1 MAKASSTLI
10 WTLAA
15 TLFLAA
21 SSSHAALARRHKGG
35 GGRSKPIAATTKD
48 GRPNVQAYG
57 AMVVDLDSGQELYS
71 KNADDLRFI
80 ASTTKIFVAM
90 VVRAKGIDLNAET
103 VITDDDQQRAR
114 GGAKSRLLVG
124 RRFKNGD
131 LLRAMLIGSDN
142 RACSALA
149 RGAGLSPDQL
159 IDRMNQLARQLG
171 LKKTKFTDTSGL
183 HGNES
188 TPREMT
194 VALREALTDPL
205 LAEIMSTREAEIH
218 AVDSGEVTTKGK
230 REIKKSAYSI
240 HYNNTNV
247 SLRTSK
253 FSVVGGKT
261 GYTDLARYCLV
272 IATKIGGH
280 RYAMSFLGA
289 EGELTRFADFNRV
302 CEWIESGKAVA
313 QAAARGKGVGSLA
326 DSPPAAVIPRLSR

>member
-1 MAKASSTLI
+1 MTKLSRVTL
-10 WTLAA
+10 WTLLA
-15 TLFLAA
+15 TLSLATVGHDA
-21 SSSHAALARRHKGG
+21 FARRRKSS
-35 GGRSKPIAATTKD
+35 GGRSRPVASMTKD
-48 GRPNVQAYG
+48 GLPNVQAYG
-57 AMVVDLDSGQELYS
+57 AMVVDLDSGQELFS

-90 VVRAKGIDLNAET
+90 VVRAKGIDLNGET
-103 VITDDDQQRAR
+103 TITDDDQHRAR

-149 RGAGLSPDQL
+149 RGAGMTPDQL
-159 IDRMNQLARQLG
+159 IDRMNALARKLG
-171 LKKTKFTDTSGL
+171 LKKTHFTDTSGL

-194 VALREALTDPL
+194 IALREALSDPL
-205 LAEIMSTREAEIH
+205 LAEIMSTRETEVH
-218 AVDSGEVTTKGK
+218 AADSGEVVEKGK
-230 REIKKSAYSI
+230 RSVKKSAYAI

-289 EGELTRFADFNRV
+289 EGELTRFADFQRV

-313 QAAARGKGVGSLA
+313 QARAKGGVGSLA
-326 DSPPAAVIPRLSR
+326 DNPPAAVIPRLSR

>member
-1 MAKASSTLI
+1 MAKTAI
-10 WTLAA
+10 WTSIWILAA
-15 TLFLAA
+15 TLLLAA
-21 SSSHAALARRHKGG
+21 LSPHPALAKRRKSS
-35 GGRSKPIAATTKD
+35 GRSRPIAATTKD
-48 GRPNVQAYG
+48 GLPNVQAYG

-90 VVRAKGIDLNAET
+90 VVRAKGIDLNGET

-149 RGAGLSPDQL
+149 RGAGLTPEQL
-159 IDRMNQLARQLG
+159 IERMNQLARQLG

-218 AVDSGEVTTKGK
+218 AVDSGEVSTKGK
-230 REIKKSAYSI
+230 RQIKKSSYSV

-253 FSVVGGKT
+253 FNVVGGKT

-313 QAAARGKGVGSLA
+313 QARSKGGVGSLA
-326 DSPPAAVIPRLSR
+326 DRPPAAVIPRLSR